1 MGEQQHQK
9 SFQNLFFFLMGIEKF
24 KKKLKLI
31 FFHGHIES
39 SELES
44 ERNLSMMKI
53 SITPNY
59 VCSTMFCHLEEQS
72 RTRGEK

>member
-1 MGEQQHQK
+1 
-9 SFQNLFFFLMGIEKF
+9 MGIEKL

-44 ERNLSMMKI
+44 KKFKYDDDIYYSKLCLLH
-53 SITPNY
+53 Y
-59 VCSTMFCHLEEQS
+59 VLPS
-72 RTRGEK
+72 

>member
-44 ERNLSMMKI
+44 
-53 SITPNY
+53 
-59 VCSTMFCHLEEQS
+59 
-72 RTRGEK
+72 